1 MITEEV
7 DDLPDERF
15 IKINIYMRNI
25 AIRADHL
32 AKRYRIGTTMGHN
45 TIRDRL
51 ASAMQSLVRKRSSTE
66 DETRTFWALSDV
78 SFEVQQGE
86 VFGIIGHNGAGKST
100 LLKILSRITE
110 PTSGSADIYG
120 RVSSLLEVGTGF
132 HPELTG
138 RENVYLNAAI
148 LGMRRAEMN
157 RKLDEI
163 IDFSGVE
170 EFIDTPVKR
179 YSSGM
184 YVRLAFSVAAHLE
197 PEILIVDEVLAVGDA
212 SFQQKCLGKMQQVS
226 RGGRTV
232 LIVTHNLPII
242 ENLCHRALL
251 LSKGRVA
258 LLEES
263 KRVVEAYAGM
273 TAELSR
279 SAIHER
285 TDRQGRGEVIA
296 TAIEVLDGSGTVCSS
311 AICGRE
317 TVLRWHYR
325 CALGKIVRRCR
336 VELSLHAKI
345 GDPYETAYFLMSTDL
360 VDCTPL
366 DLQGEGWID
375 FRLPELP
382 LSGGNYH
389 VMSYVENDREMQ
401 DWIHNASL
409 LTVVDGDFYGTGKT
423 YPPGWRGKCV
433 LVKYSWH
440 RETRPPFD
448 IPV

>member
-1 MITEEV
+1 MG
-7 DDLPDERF
+7 
-15 IKINIYMRNI
+15 NI
-25 AIRADHL
+25 AIRVEQL
-32 AKRYRIGTTMGHN
+32 AKRYRIGVAARHDTL
-45 TIRDRL
+45 RDQL
-51 ASAMQSLVRKRSSTE
+51 IHTFGSLVNRRGRAGAGTK
-66 DETRTFWALSDV
+66 TFWALNDV
-78 SFEVQQGE
+78 SFDVKQGE

-110 PTSGSADIYG
+110 PTSGAADIYG

-138 RENVYLNAAI
+138 RENVYLNAAM
-148 LGMRRAEMN
+148 LGMRRAEIH

-163 IDFSGVE
+163 IDFSGIG

-212 SFQQKCLGKMQQVS
+212 TFQQRCLGKMQQVS
-226 RGGRTV
+226 KGGRTV
-232 LIVTHNLPII
+232 LIVSHNLPVI
-242 ENLCHRALL
+242 EHLCQRAVL

-258 LLEES
+258 LLGEAKE
-263 KRVVEAYAGM
+263 VVEAYAGM
-273 TAELSR
+273 SADLSR
-279 SAIHER
+279 IPMSER
-285 TDRQGRGEVIA
+285 TDREGKGEIVA
-296 TAIEVLDGSGTVCSS
+296 TAIEMLDGSGFPLSS
-311 AICGRE
+311 AICGRD
-317 TVLRWHYR
+317 TILRWHYR
-325 CALGKIVRRCR
+325 CAHGKVVRRCR

-360 VDCTPL
+360 VDSTPL
-366 DLQGEGWID
+366 ELRGEGWID

-382 LSGGNYH
+382 LSGGNYF
-389 VMSYVENDREMQ
+389 VMSYVESAREVQ
-401 DWIHNASL
+401 DCIHNATL

-433 LVKYSWH
+433 LVRYSWQQKEKIPLH
-440 RETRPPFD
+440 DSECARD
-448 IPV
+448 IEV

>member
-1 MITEEV
+1 MPVTR
-7 DDLPDERF
+7 P
-15 IKINIYMRNI
+15 MRNI
-25 AIRADHL
+25 AIRVDHL
-32 AKRYRIGTTMGHN
+32 TKRYLIGASARHN

-51 ASAMQSLVRKRSSTE
+51 ASAMTSWMTRRSNTDDHVRIFS
-66 DETRTFWALSDV
+66 ALSDV
-78 SFEVQQGE
+78 SFDVKQGE

-100 LLKILSRITE
+100 LLKILSRITA

-120 RVSSLLEVGTGF
+120 RISSLLEVGTGF

-138 RENVYLNAAI
+138 RENVYLNGSI
-148 LGMRRAEMN
+148 LGMRRAEMK

-197 PEILIVDEVLAVGDA
+197 PDILIVDEVLAVGDA
-212 SFQQKCLGKMQQVS
+212 SFQQKCLGKMQQAS

-232 LIVTHNLPII
+232 LIVSHNLPVI
-242 ENLCHRALL
+242 ENLCQRALL

-258 LLEES
+258 LMGEAKE
-263 KRVVEAYAGM
+263 VVEAYAGM
-273 TAELSR
+273 TADLSR

-285 TDRQGRGEVIA
+285 TDRQGKGDVIA
-296 TAIEVLDGSGTVCSS
+296 ARIEVLDKNGNVCSS

-317 TVLRWHYR
+317 TILRWHYR
-325 CALGKIVRRCR
+325 CTPNKVVRKCR
-336 VELSLHAKI
+336 VELSLHVKI

-360 VDCTPL
+360 VDSSPL
-366 DLQGEGWID
+366 DLHGEGWID

-382 LSGGNYH
+382 LSGGQYY
-389 VMSYVENDREMQ
+389 VMSYVESDKEVQ

-409 LTVVDGDFYGTGKT
+409 LTVVDGDFYGTGKS
-423 YPPGWRGKCV
+423 YPPNWRGKCV
-433 LVKYSWH
+433 LVKYSWQQQSH
-440 RETRPPFD
+440 ATFQTSPSECDSLEF
-448 IPV
+448 